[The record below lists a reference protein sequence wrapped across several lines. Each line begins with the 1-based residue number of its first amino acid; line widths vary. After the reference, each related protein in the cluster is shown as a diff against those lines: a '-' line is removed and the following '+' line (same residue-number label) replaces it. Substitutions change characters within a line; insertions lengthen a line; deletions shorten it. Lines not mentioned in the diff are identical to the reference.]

1 MKKNT
6 KDFILHC
13 GKQAPYR
20 VLVKQ
25 ITNVTVASLTKLLSA
40 SSSFELAKEILES
53 QFGHVI
59 IKGVIGAVINQIET
73 DNFYVEKIQHEFIV
87 STIADG
93 QSFIIESVFSEV
105 INYLPSI
112 LDNIKNVASKSNDL
126 LKEDEESID
135 EVSQVSQKTMQL

>member
-6 KDFILHC
+6 KDFILFC

-20 VLVKQ
+20 IVVKQ
-25 ITNVTVASLTKLLSA
+25 VTNIVVASLTKLIST

-59 IKGVIGAVINQIET
+59 IKGVIGAALNQIDT
-73 DNFYVEKIQHEFIV
+73 DNYHIEKIQHEFIV

-93 QSFIIESVFSEV
+93 ESLLIESVFSEV

-112 LDNIKNVASKSNDL
+112 LKGITETSVKPNISH
-126 LKEDEESID
+126 EDDESSD
-135 EVSQVSQKTMQL
+135 EVSQVAEKMMQL